1 VDVFEIEKLEERRL
15 LAWGTYPQ
23 LIQQDQAVASY
34 PSITGAGVNI
44 ALIDSGV
51 DFNQPNLAGK
61 FWTNPGEIS
70 GNGKDDDGDGYVDD
84 TRGWDFYNNDNNPED
99 QNGHG
104 TALSGIM
111 VGNAFTSGGATYQGI
126 AQGAKIIPLKVADPT
141 GAYSLAFAQRVEK
154 ALQWVEKN
162 YQKYNIGIVNMS
174 LRTPLADYNATYAD
188 EVSRLI
194 ADGVFIAAAGG
205 QEDPNLDVEYPGRAN
220 GVFAVSVLEPDDT
233 FPTDSV
239 NRGPGIDLLAPGDEV
254 PILLRGSGSTT
265 SAQATS
271 YATPFASATAAL
283 LKQADP
289 TLTAAEITNILKNTG
304 SNVTDT
310 SKGFA
315 FSGRTYKRL
324 NVFQAVKNAVDNA
337 PVADSKRPTAV
348 ASAANVTTAGAT
360 SYNFTV
366 TYSDNVA
373 VKGSTID
380 GNDIVVTGPGGF
392 SQKASLVSV
401 NTSGDGTPRT
411 ATYRITPPGGSW
423 NSADNGAYT
432 VTVVG
437 GEVTDTSGNN
447 IASADLTTFA
457 VSLVNSS
464 VGTISG
470 VVYND
475 ANADGEKSR
484 TEKHALAAVLYLD
497 LNNNGTRESN
507 EQLTSSSPRTGN
519 YAFLNVAPGT
529 YNVRQIAPAG
539 MRQTVPRRFYTA
551 TVVGGQTVSGLLFGN
566 TTLNLVAGTMFN
578 DLNSSGTQTAGE
590 AGLAGWQV
598 FIDTN
603 GDGKHQRR
611 EPAVLT
617 DSAGGWAFNI
627 PDAGTYLV
635 RYGQQTGW
643 SRTTSKVLSF
653 TFATGEVSKGNLFGL
668 IQI

>member
-1 VDVFEIEKLEERRL
+1 MDSFRLETLEERRL

-23 LIQQDQAVASY
+23 LIQQDQAVANY

-51 DFNQPNLAGK
+51 DFSQPNLAGK
-61 FWTNPGEIS
+61 FWTNPGEIA

-84 TRGWDFYNNDNNPED
+84 TKGWDFYNNDNNPED

-104 TALSGIM
+104 TAMSGIIA
-111 VGNAFTSGGATYQGI
+111 GSSFTSGGATYAGI

-141 GAYSLAFAQRVEK
+141 GGYSLAFAQRVEK

-162 YQKYNIGIVNMS
+162 YQKYNISIVSMS
-174 LRTPLADYNATYAD
+174 IRTPLADYNATYAD

-194 ADGVFIAAAGG
+194 ADGLFIAAAGG
-205 QEDPNLDVEYPGRAN
+205 QEDANSDVEYPGRAN
-220 GVFAVSVLEPDDT
+220 GVFAVSVVEPNDT

-239 NRGPGIDLLAPGDEV
+239 NRGPGIDLLAPGDGV
-254 PILLRGSGSTT
+254 PILLRGGGNTT

-289 TLTAAEITNILKNTG
+289 TLTAAEITTILKNTG

-310 SKGFA
+310 STGFA

-337 PVADSKRPTAV
+337 PVADVKRPTAV
-348 ASAANVTTAGAT
+348 ASAANVTASGAT
-360 SYNFTV
+360 SYSFTV

-373 VKGSTID
+373 VKASTID
-380 GNDIVVTGPGGF
+380 GNDILVTGPNGF
-392 SQKASLVSV
+392 SQSATLVSI

-432 VTVVG
+432 LTVVG
-437 GEVTDTSGNN
+437 GQVTDTSGNN
-447 IASADLTTFA
+447 ISSAALATFN
-457 VSLVNSS
+457 VTLVNTST
-464 VGTISG
+464 GTISG

-475 ANADGEKSR
+475 ADADGAKSKAEK
-484 TEKHALAAVLYLD
+484 KAIAAVLFLD

-507 EQLTSSSPRTGN
+507 EPLTSSSPRSGN
-519 YAFLNVAPGT
+519 YAFVNVAPGT
-529 YNVRQIAPAG
+529 YNVRQIAPTG
-539 MRQTVPRRFYTA
+539 WRQTLPSRFYTA
-551 TVVGGQTVSGLLFGN
+551 TVVGGQAVTGLTFGD
-566 TTLNLVAGTMFN
+566 TLLNLFSGTVFN
-578 DLNSSGTQTAGE
+578 DLNASGTQTSGE

-598 FIDTN
+598 FVDFN
-603 GDGKHQRR
+603 GDGKHQKR

-617 DSAGGWAFNI
+617 DSAGGFAFNTLA
-627 PDAGTYLV
+627 AGSYVV
-635 RYGQQTGW
+635 RIGLQAGW
-643 SRTTSKVLSF
+643 SRTTSKALAV
-653 TFATGEVSKGNLFGL
+653 TFATGEVSKGNVFGL
-668 IQI
+668 KQI